1 MNRNINF
8 DEEAKSRFRSTLRQK
23 RKELRLSQ
31 AKVADKLNINRT
43 TYAYYESGRCLPNI
57 KVINDIAKV
66 LDIPIS
72 TLINTILNEDV
83 IDEPSIL
90 KTTSKTSKR
99 KNKDN
104 EILFSDLTK
113 QEKEVIIAYRI
124 ALSSTKKEI
133 KELLMIL

>member
-31 AKVADKLNINRT
+31 AKVADKLNIDRT
-43 TYAYYESGRCLPNI
+43 TYAYYESGRCVPNI

-66 LDIPIS
+66 LDIPVS

-83 IDEPSIL
+83 INEPSI
-90 KTTSKTSKR
+90 SKTSKR

-104 EILFSDLTK
+104 GILFSDLTK
-113 QEKEVIIAYRI
+113 QEKEVIVAYRI

-133 KELLMIL
+133 KKLLMIL

>member
-31 AKVADKLNINRT
+31 AKVADKINIDRT
-43 TYAYYESGRCLPNI
+43 TYAYYESGRCVPNI
-57 KVINDIAKV
+57 KVINDIGKV
-66 LDIPIS
+66 LGIPIS

-83 IDEPSIL
+83 INELSI
-90 KTTSKTSKR
+90 SKTSKR

-113 QEKEVIIAYRI
+113 QEKEIIVAYRI

-133 KELLMIL
+133 KKLLMIL

>member
-31 AKVADKLNINRT
+31 AEVADKLNIDRT
-43 TYAYYESGRCLPNI
+43 TYTYYESGRRVPNI
-57 KVINDIAKV
+57 KVINDIGKV

-83 IDEPSIL
+83 INEPSI
-90 KTTSKTSKR
+90 SKTSKR

-104 EILFSDLTK
+104 GILFSDLTK

-133 KELLMIL
+133 KKLLMIL

>member
-31 AKVADKLNINRT
+31 AEVADKLNIDRT
-43 TYAYYESGRCLPNI
+43 TYVYYESGRCVPNI
-57 KVINDIAKV
+57 KVINDIGKV

-83 IDEPSIL
+83 INEPSI
-90 KTTSKTSKR
+90 SKTSKR

-104 EILFSDLTK
+104 GILFSDLTK
-113 QEKEVIIAYRI
+113 QEKEVIVAYRI
-124 ALSSTKKEI
+124 APSSTKKEI
-133 KELLMIL
+133 KKLLMIL

>member
-8 DEEAKSRFRSTLRQK
+8 DEEAKSRLKSTLRQK

-31 AKVADKLNINRT
+31 AEVADKLNIDRT
-43 TYAYYESGRCLPNI
+43 TYTYYESGRRVPNI
-57 KVINDIAKV
+57 KVINDIGKV

-83 IDEPSIL
+83 INEPSI
-90 KTTSKTSKR
+90 SKTSKR

-104 EILFSDLTK
+104 GILFSDLTK
-113 QEKEVIIAYRI
+113 QEKEVIVAYRI

-133 KELLMIL
+133 KKLLMIL

>member
-31 AKVADKLNINRT
+31 AKVADKLNIDRT
-43 TYAYYESGRCLPNI
+43 TYAYYESGRCVPNI

-66 LDIPIS
+66 LDILIS
-72 TLINTILNEDV
+72 TLINTILNENV
-83 IDEPSIL
+83 INEPLIL

>member
-31 AKVADKLNINRT
+31 AKVADKLNIDRT
-43 TYAYYESGRCLPNI
+43 TYAYYESGRCVPNI

>member
-31 AKVADKLNINRT
+31 AKVADKLNIDRT
-43 TYAYYESGRCLPNI
+43 TYAYYESGRCVPNI
-57 KVINDIAKV
+57 KVINDIGKV

-83 IDEPSIL
+83 VNEPSI
-90 KTTSKTSKR
+90 SKTSKR

-104 EILFSDLTK
+104 GILFSDLTK
-113 QEKEVIIAYRI
+113 QEKEVIVAYRI

-133 KELLMIL
+133 KKLLMIL

>member
-31 AKVADKLNINRT
+31 AKVADKLNIDRT
-43 TYAYYESGRCLPNI
+43 TYAYYESGRCVPNI

-83 IDEPSIL
+83 INEPSIL

>member
-31 AKVADKLNINRT
+31 AKVADKLNIDRT
-43 TYAYYESGRCLPNI
+43 TYAYYESGRCVPNI

-66 LDIPIS
+66 LDIPVS

-83 IDEPSIL
+83 INEPSI
-90 KTTSKTSKR
+90 SKTSKR

-104 EILFSDLTK
+104 GILFSDLTK
-113 QEKEVIIAYRI
+113 QEKEVIVAYRI
-124 ALSSTKKEI
+124 ALSATKKQV
-133 KELLMIL
+133 KELLMLL

>member
-31 AKVADKLNINRT
+31 AKVADKLNIDRT
-43 TYAYYESGRCLPNI
+43 TYAYYESGRCVPNI
-57 KVINDIAKV
+57 KVINDIGKV
-66 LDIPIS
+66 LGIPIS

-83 IDEPSIL
+83 INESSI
-90 KTTSKTSKR
+90 SKTSKR
-99 KNKDN
+99 KNKDSG
-104 EILFSDLTK
+104 ILFSDLTK
-113 QEKEVIIAYRI
+113 QEKEVIVAYRI

-133 KELLMIL
+133 KKLLMIL

>member
-31 AKVADKLNINRT
+31 AKVADKLNIDRT
-43 TYAYYESGRCLPNI
+43 TYAYYESGRCVPNI

-72 TLINTILNEDV
+72 TLINTILNENV
-83 IDEPSIL
+83 INKPLIL

>member
-31 AKVADKLNINRT
+31 AKVADKLNIDRT
-43 TYAYYESGRCLPNI
+43 TYAYYESGRCVPNI
-57 KVINDIAKV
+57 KVINDIGKV
-66 LDIPIS
+66 LGIPIS

-83 IDEPSIL
+83 INELSI
-90 KTTSKTSKR
+90 SKTSKR

-113 QEKEVIIAYRI
+113 QEKEIIVAYRI

-133 KELLMIL
+133 KKLLMIL

>member
-8 DEEAKSRFRSTLRQK
+8 DEEAKSRFKSTLRQK

-31 AKVADKLNINRT
+31 AEVADKLNIDRT
-43 TYAYYESGRCLPNI
+43 TYTYYESGRRVPNI
-57 KVINDIAKV
+57 KVINDIGKV

-83 IDEPSIL
+83 VNEPSI
-90 KTTSKTSKR
+90 SKTSKR

-104 EILFSDLTK
+104 GILFSDLTK
-113 QEKEVIIAYRI
+113 QEKEVIVAYRI

-133 KELLMIL
+133 KKLLMIL

>member
-8 DEEAKSRFRSTLRQK
+8 DEEAKSRFKSTLRQK
-23 RKELRLSQ
+23 RKELSLSQ
-31 AKVADKLNINRT
+31 AKVADKLNIDRT
-43 TYAYYESGRCLPNI
+43 TYAYYESGRCVPNI

-83 IDEPSIL
+83 INEPPI
-90 KTTSKTSKR
+90 SKTSKR

-113 QEKEVIIAYRI
+113 EEK
-124 ALSSTKKEI
+124 
-133 KELLMIL
+133 

>member
-31 AKVADKLNINRT
+31 AEVADKLNIDRT
-43 TYAYYESGRCLPNI
+43 TYTYYESGRRVPNI
-57 KVINDIAKV
+57 KVINDIGKV

-83 IDEPSIL
+83 VNGPSI
-90 KTTSKTSKR
+90 SKTSKR

-104 EILFSDLTK
+104 GILFSDLTK
-113 QEKEVIIAYRI
+113 QEKEVIVAYRI

-133 KELLMIL
+133 KKLLMIL

>member
-31 AKVADKLNINRT
+31 AEVADKLNIDRT
-43 TYAYYESGRCLPNI
+43 TYTYYESGRRVPNI
-57 KVINDIAKV
+57 KVINDIGKI
-66 LDIPIS
+66 LGIPIS

-83 IDEPSIL
+83 INEPSI
-90 KTTSKTSKR
+90 SKTSKR

-104 EILFSDLTK
+104 GILFSDLTK

-133 KELLMIL
+133 KKLLMIL